1 MNADDFTSKFKNG
14 DIIKVGRYILIFAGT
29 QEVYSRFRQCLMNAI
44 MYYALAEDN
53 ENLTSDP
60 YVSIS
65 IEPRTGI
72 GYVEDYP
79 DTSVRKVDNKKK
91 KFFLETIAR
100 RGYRWDSD
108 SNQMVTL

>member
-1 MNADDFTSKFKNG
+1 MNVDDFTSKFKNG

-29 QEVYSRFRQCLMNAI
+29 RETYSRFRQELMNVI
-44 MYYALAEDN
+44 MYYALTDDN
-53 ENLTSDP
+53 ENP

-91 KFFLETIAR
+91 KLFLEAIER

-108 SNQMVTL
+108 NNQIVTL